1 MTIKGHFKKL
11 EKLAFSQRGLPTIL
25 VKHLEFLGCV
35 FFYRTCLY
43 ILFDKVLE
51 KKTSL
56 SRVKK
61 RPSSKV
67 ENISIFAEGLLLV
80 KNLKFIGCVIFHRIG
95 QEILFDNM
103 LGIKQVFLGYEN
115 DIKKIEKLAFSIL
128 VKNF

>member
-1 MTIKGHFKKL
+1 M
-11 EKLAFSQRGLPTIL
+11 
-25 VKHLEFLGCV
+25 

-80 KNLKFIGCVIFHRIG
+80 KNLKFIACVIFHRIG

-103 LGIKQVFLGYEN
+103 LGIKQVFLGYEK

>member
-1 MTIKGHFKKL
+1 M
-11 EKLAFSQRGLPTIL
+11 AFSQRGLPTIL
-25 VKHLEFLGCV
+25 IKHLEFLGCV

-51 KKTSL
+51 KKTRL

-61 RPSSKV
+61 RPSKV

-80 KNLKFIGCVIFHRIG
+80 KNLKFIACVIFHRIG

-103 LGIKQVFLGYEN
+103 LGINKSFSGM
-115 DIKKIEKLAFSIL
+115 KKTLK
-128 VKNF
+128 K